1 MQGQTAL
8 KRQKERSR
16 IEKQREKAAS
26 RLERRKEDKGPNGSS
41 APGEDPDIAG
51 IVPGPQPRVDE

>member
-26 RLERRKEDKGPNGSS
+26 RLERRKDKGPNGSD

-51 IVPGPQPRVDE
+51 IVPGPQPRVEE